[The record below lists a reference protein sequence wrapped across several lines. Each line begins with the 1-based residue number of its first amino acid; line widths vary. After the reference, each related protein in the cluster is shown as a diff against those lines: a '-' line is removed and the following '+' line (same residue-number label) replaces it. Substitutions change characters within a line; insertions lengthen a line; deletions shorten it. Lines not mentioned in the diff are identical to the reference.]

1 MNEHEINQKID
12 HAFSALPPEK
22 LPEDILSSCTEQK
35 GVLKMKKK
43 NLVLRRVIP
52 IAAAFLLVLTGIVGV
67 WQYRLQNAV
76 SSTVSLD
83 VNPSVEIKVN
93 KNEQVLA
100 VDPRNEDAKIII
112 GTMDFK
118 GSDLDVTVNALIG
131 SMLQKGYITE
141 LANSILISVD
151 HKDAAEAA
159 RLQKKLAAEVEN
171 LLHTD
176 TFDGAVLSQTVQADD
191 AVAQQAEISNISTGK
206 AQLINRII
214 ELNPQRTFEELA
226 PLSINELNLLISGL
240 QPQTVTSTGSA
251 SQKGYIGSDKAKEI
265 ALNHAGLS
273 EIYDLEI
280 DLDYEKG
287 AMCYEVDFNAGG
299 IEYEYDINATT
310 GEIVTHSKEADEAE
324 STPSGSAE
332 YITKEAAKSAA
343 LTHAGTTDIR
353 DFEIELDADDSHPHY
368 EIEFRS
374 GKLEYS
380 YEIDASTGEI
390 LKSEKE
396 YND

>member
-1 MNEHEINQKID
+1 
-12 HAFSALPPEK
+12 
-22 LPEDILSSCTEQK
+22 
-35 GVLKMKKK
+35 MKKK